1 MPGREH
7 HLDASEKYAA
17 MANQSDDGQ
26 ATTTRIKHAILIQ
39 WALLPPQL
47 HILRPIDVLLSTV
60 HQVFPPALGV
70 PGHEYFSKWK
80 PVGQADVAS
89 EEKLKKTVR
98 KLRFFLHPDKL
109 PRDFSDEQ
117 NFTCKLLWDVT
128 NDAFEDYTKG
138 KEDLDWV

>member
-1 MPGREH
+1 
-7 HLDASEKYAA
+7 
-17 MANQSDDGQ
+17 MANQSDDGH
-26 ATTTRIKHAILIQ
+26 AATTRIKHAILVH

-47 HILRPIDVLLSTV
+47 HILRPIDVLLTTI

-70 PGHEYFSKWK
+70 PGHDYFSKWN
-80 PVGQADVAS
+80 PLTRTEVAN
-89 EEKLKKTVR
+89 EERLKKSVR

-117 NFTCKLLWDVT
+117 HFTCKLLWDVT
-128 NDAFEDYTKG
+128 NDAFEDYKKG